1 MNTQASSNGPEQQP
15 SGSSYSG
22 RSPEEIES
30 EIERTREK
38 LSRTLAALELKLSP
52 RERLRALKESAR
64 DLGQR
69 AMVTARDSL
78 TPGITTMIRLD
89 HAHVMALFRRFRP
102 STSASRK
109 EALVTSACLA
119 LEVHAQL
126 EEEIFYPALLE
137 VAGHSAILDKS
148 EPEHNEIR
156 KIIGLLRTLEVGDPA
171 YDDMFQMLMRAVLHH
186 VADEESTLL
195 PLAESAL
202 SDRLAE
208 LGMRMTRRRMEL
220 LRPNLGKVAVTTAR
234 SFPVATATAAV
245 GLLAIGWLL
254 VRPGGRRSAGAR
266 RAS

>member
-1 MNTQASSNGPEQQP
+1 MNPQP
-15 SGSSYSG
+15 SSGASSYSG

-30 EIERTREK
+30 EIEQTREK
-38 LSRTLAALELKLSP
+38 LNRTLAALESKLSP
-52 RERLRALKESAR
+52 RERLRAAKQSAR

-69 AMVTARDSL
+69 AMRTARDSL
-78 TPGITTMIRLD
+78 TPAITTMIRLD
-89 HAHVMALFRRFRP
+89 HAHVLALFRRFRP
-102 STSASRK
+102 WTSAGRK

-126 EEEIFYPALLE
+126 EEEIFYPALLAA
-137 VAGHSAILDKS
+137 AGHSAILDKS
-148 EPEHNEIR
+148 EPEHNEMR
-156 KIIGLLRTLEVGDPA
+156 KLIGALRTLEVGDPA
-171 YDDMFQMLMRAVLHH
+171 YDDMFQMLMRTVLHH

-208 LGMRMTRRRMEL
+208 LGMRMTKRRMEL

-245 GLLAIGWLL
+245 GVLALGWLL
-254 VRPGGRRSAGAR
+254 VRPGRRGNGGASTR
-266 RAS
+266 GPLS